1 MFWVTTGTA
10 RALLCMAD
18 AEFRIFMNIKR
29 TTTACF
35 VCARRRETDR
45 QTDRQTERRTDTET
59 EKEEGT
65 EKERKLKHTDRQTQ
79 TQPETEIRARLTWPE
94 RATEA

>member
-1 MFWVTTGTA
+1 MTTGTA

-45 QTDRQTERRTDTET
+45 QTDRKTDRYRDR
-59 EKEEGT
+59 EGGRDR
-65 EKERKLKHTDRQTQ
+65 KRDRKLKHIDRQTQ
-79 TQPETEIRARLTWPE
+79 TDST
-94 RATEA
+94 